1 MIGNKRTIGFMNCEK
16 YFAKGTRGVSGVYE
30 IPDLTPTSANN
41 FLANLFEQY
50 NARSAE
56 ETARAAEQK
65 ETYEAAMA
73 AAKALIETVTDAD
86 TANAAAPKLKDI
98 THALT
103 SARES
108 TIMWNAHI
116 KSLNLFY
123 DKVLKAY
130 TPMPEETEEK

>member
-1 MIGNKRTIGFMNCEK
+1 
-16 YFAKGTRGVSGVYE
+16 
-30 IPDLTPTSANN
+30 
-41 FLANLFEQY
+41 
-50 NARSAE
+50 
-56 ETARAAEQK
+56 
-65 ETYEAAMA
+65 MA
-73 AAKALIETVTDAD
+73 AVKELIDTVTDAD

-116 KSLNLFY
+116 KSLNLFF

-130 TPMPEETEEK
+130 APMPEETEEK